1 MKIICDNLKT
11 GVIIH
16 PKDGEIVLNDAYLS
30 FAEHYQVAIMPVEVR
45 NPKQKPSVEGSVG
58 KIARKIIGMLR
69 NETFRSLESLNRGI
83 REVLDKLNSKEFQ
96 KRNGS
101 RKIIFETEEKPML
114 RALPLMPF
122 EICEWSYNHKV
133 GPNSH
138 IWFDKGQYSV
148 PGDYLNKY
156 VDVRYS
162 NAMIYVY
169 SSHKLIAEHKR
180 LPAGIKNGKRTKV
193 SHLPYPLYVPE
204 TVESTIAKAEK
215 IGSNTKTVVCRIY
228 DNAKIK
234 EQALMDVR
242 TVLDIAGIYGAE
254 MLEEAC
260 RKALKDFHMITYNTL
275 IPYIKEISKDR
286 KNEAKPGDAKKHE
299 HGIVRGADYYRKDG
313 TKQ

>member
-45 NPKQKPSVEGSVG
+45 KPKQKPSVEGSVG

-122 EICEWSYNHKV
+122 EICEWFYNYKV

-148 PGDYLNKY
+148 PGNYLNGSI
-156 VDVRYS
+156 DVRYHNS
-162 NAMIYVY
+162 MVYIY
-169 SSHKLIAEHKR
+169 SSHKLIAEQQK
-180 LPAGIKNGKRTKV
+180 PWYAGSAIMQK
-193 SHLPYPLYVPE
+193 
-204 TVESTIAKAEK
+204 
-215 IGSNTKTVVCRIY
+215 
-228 DNAKIK
+228 
-234 EQALMDVR
+234 
-242 TVLDIAGIYGAE
+242 
-254 MLEEAC
+254 
-260 RKALKDFHMITYNTL
+260 
-275 IPYIKEISKDR
+275 
-286 KNEAKPGDAKKHE
+286 
-299 HGIVRGADYYRKDG
+299 
-313 TKQ
+313 